1 MTLTELRY
9 IVAVARVKHFGKAA
23 DECFVSQ
30 PTLSVGIR
38 KLEDSLGITIF
49 ERGRSEVRMTPV
61 GQAII
66 ARAQKALAETEAIKS
81 LALADQHQLRQPIK
95 IASVYTIGQY
105 LFPHLIRQIYSFSP
119 ELWVSISQDYH
130 YELIQKLLNKELDL
144 ILLPT
149 DVSVKCTEN
158 NITKHNITKEEDN
171 NGTASLDNFLKTL
184 NIQELS
190 GQPVLR
196 EELYVLT
203 ASNNVNTEKKCIS
216 TSEIDINKVYL
227 LNKQHCLREHSL
239 AIDEQWY
246 KQKDM
251 VSDNSYNS
259 LESLH
264 DNVMLGS
271 GIAIIPALFGAI
283 HRQNEQVRI
292 IPIKKT
298 DEFVSKE
305 KDQMGPYRTLSLVWR
320 SDFPRMQV
328 IDTVKHALKNIDII
342 GLSTIS

>member
-49 ERGRSEVRMTPV
+49 ERGRSEVRMTPI

-81 LALADQHQLRQPIK
+81 LALADQHQLKQPIK
-95 IASVYTIGQY
+95 IASVYTVGQY
-105 LFPHLIRQIYSFSP
+105 LFPHLIREIYSFSP
-119 ELWVSISQDYH
+119 ELSVSISQDYH

-149 DVSVKCTEN
+149 DVSVKCAEN
-158 NITKHNITKEEDN
+158 STIKEEDN
-171 NGTASLDNFLKTL
+171 NSTASLDNFLKTL
-184 NIQELS
+184 NVQELS
-190 GQPVLR
+190 GQPVLH

-203 ASNNVNTEKKCIS
+203 ANNNENIEKKFIS
-216 TSEIDINKVYL
+216 TSEIDINKVYI

-264 DNVMLGS
+264 DNVVLGS

-283 HRQNEQVRI
+283 HRQSEQVRI

-298 DEFVSKE
+298 DESVSKE
-305 KDQMGPYRTLSLVWR
+305 KDQIGPYRTLSLVWR